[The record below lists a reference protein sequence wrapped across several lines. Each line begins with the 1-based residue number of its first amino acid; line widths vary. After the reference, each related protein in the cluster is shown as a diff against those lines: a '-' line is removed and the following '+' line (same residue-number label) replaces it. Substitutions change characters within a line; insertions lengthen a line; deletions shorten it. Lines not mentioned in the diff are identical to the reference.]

1 MSIQRSLTH
10 ARPSPELIAGV
21 LEEAGIT
28 AVFGISGG
36 HTGRIFG
43 ALEKRQSHIRTV
55 LVREESLAAVMAE
68 VYGRLTRKP
77 GVVLGQGPWVLGNG
91 LVGTIEAR
99 LSSSPMLLLT
109 DFSDM
114 PPFGL
119 HAPYQSGTG
128 EYGNWDAR
136 QAFGGLVKQVFAVH
150 DPASA
155 VHATQLAVKHALSGQ
170 PGPVAVIFGLQALTG
185 EVGPQSEPR
194 LYPTHHYLPPTPP
207 RADDGAVARAA
218 RALRSARRP
227 VLVAGNGVRLSAAYE
242 ALRRFAERVGLPVVS
257 TPSGK
262 GVLAEDHALALG
274 VFGTFGTDGANACV
288 AESDLVLVVGS
299 KLTASD
305 TVRESPL
312 LLDPERQVFVQIDVE
327 TRNASWTFPAEHVL
341 LGDAGTVLDQL
352 GQALGDMT
360 AFDGAARVAGH
371 RARHGHFDG
380 PAYASDA
387 APLMPQRIVAEL
399 QRHLPHDAMLTCDAG
414 ENRIFM
420 THCFQTRA
428 AGTFL
433 QAAGAGPMGY
443 GIPAALAAKL
453 VHPDRAV
460 VAVVGDG
467 GFAMTMNG
475 LMTSLEQSLPIVVV
489 IFNNQALGWSLHSRG
504 PFATTL
510 GDFDHAAIARG
521 MGCDGV
527 RVRAPAE
534 LGPALQAAL
543 ASGRTT
549 VIDVMTS
556 LDMRFDQLTS
566 PLQALPPRADPL
578 HQEGDDR

>member
-1 MSIQRSLTH
+1 MSIQRSLKNS
-10 ARPSPELIAGV
+10 RPSPELIAAV
-21 LEEAGIT
+21 LEEAGIG

-43 ALEKRQSHIRTV
+43 ALEQRQQSIRTV

-109 DFSDM
+109 DFSDT

-150 DPASA
+150 EPASA

-194 LYPTHHYLPPTPP
+194 LYPTHHYLPPPAAAADP
-207 RADDGAVARAA
+207 RTVAQAA
-218 RALRSARRP
+218 AALRAARRP
-227 VLVAGNGVRLSAAYE
+227 VIVAGNGVRLAAAYE
-242 ALRRFAERVGLPVVS
+242 ALQRFAERSGVPVVT

-262 GVLAEDHALALG
+262 GVLAETHDLALG

-288 AESDLVLVVGS
+288 AEADLVLVVGS

-305 TVRESPL
+305 TVRENPL

-341 LGDAGTVLDQL
+341 LGDAGAVLDQL
-352 GQALGDMT
+352 GEALGGMP
-360 AFDGAARVAGH
+360 AFAGQQRVAGH
-371 RARHGHFDG
+371 RARHGHFNA
-380 PAYASDA
+380 PAYQSDA
-387 APLMPQRIVAEL
+387 APLMPQRIIAEMHA
-399 QRHLPHDAMLTCDAG
+399 HLPEDAIVTCDAG

-420 THCFQTRA
+420 THCYQTRS
-428 AGTFL
+428 AGAFL

-453 VHPDRAV
+453 VHPERAV

-475 LMTSLEQSLPIVVV
+475 LMTAVEQSLPIVVI

-521 MGCDGV
+521 MGCEGV
-527 RVRAPAE
+527 RVHEPSQ

-543 ASGRTT
+543 ASGRPT

-556 LDMRFDQLTS
+556 LELRFDQLTS
-566 PLQALPPRADPL
+566 PLSAVVESREPQ
-578 HQEGDDR
+578 GDAQ

>member
-1 MSIQRSLTH
+1 MSIQRSLKTS
-10 ARPSPELIAGV
+10 RPSPELIAAV
-21 LEEAGIT
+21 LEEAGID

-43 ALEKRQSHIRTV
+43 ALEQRQGRIRTV

-109 DFSDM
+109 DFSDT

-155 VHATQLAVKHALSGQ
+155 VHATQLAIKHALSGQ

-185 EVGPQSEPR
+185 EVGPLSEPR
-194 LYPTHHYLPPTPP
+194 LYPTRHYLPPPASG
-207 RADDGAVARAA
+207 ADAQAVAQAA
-218 RALRSARRP
+218 AALRAARRP
-227 VLVAGNGVRLSAAYE
+227 VIVAGNGVRLSAAYE
-242 ALRRFAERVGLPVVS
+242 ALQGFAERSGLPVVT

-262 GVLAEDHALALG
+262 GVLAETHGLALG

-288 AESDLVLVVGS
+288 AEADLVLVVGS

-305 TVRESPL
+305 TVRENPL

-341 LGDAGTVLDQL
+341 LGDAGAVLDQL
-352 GQALGDMT
+352 GEALDGMP
-360 AFDGAARVAGH
+360 AFAGAERVAGH

-380 PAYASDA
+380 PAYRSDA

-399 QRHLPHDAMLTCDAG
+399 HRHLPDDVIVTCDAG

-420 THCFQTRA
+420 THCYQTRS
-428 AGTFL
+428 AGAFL

-453 VHPDRAV
+453 VHPGRAV

-475 LMTSLEQSLPIVVV
+475 LMTAVEQSLPIVVV

-521 MGCDGV
+521 MGCEGI
-527 RVRAPAE
+527 RVREPAE

-543 ASGRTT
+543 ACGRPA

-556 LDMRFDQLTS
+556 LDMRFDQLTL
-566 PLQALPPRADPL
+566 PLRAVSESDD
-578 HQEGDDR
+578 QQGDE

>member
-1 MSIQRSLTH
+1 MSIQRSLDNS
-10 ARPSPELIAGV
+10 RPSPELIAAV
-21 LEEAGIT
+21 LEEAGID

-43 ALEKRQSHIRTV
+43 ALEQRQGRIRTV

-91 LVGTIEAR
+91 LVGILEAR

-109 DFSDM
+109 DFSDT

-155 VHATQLAVKHALSGQ
+155 VHATQLAIKHALSGQ

-185 EVGPQSEPR
+185 EVGPLSEPR
-194 LYPTHHYLPPTPP
+194 LYPTRHYLPPPASG
-207 RADDGAVARAA
+207 ADAQAVAQAA
-218 RALRSARRP
+218 AALRAARRP
-227 VLVAGNGVRLSAAYE
+227 VIVAGNGVRLSAAYE
-242 ALRRFAERVGLPVVS
+242 PLRRFAERAGLPVVT

-262 GVLAEDHALALG
+262 GVLAETHRLALG

-288 AESDLVLVVGS
+288 AEADLVLVVGS

-305 TVRESPL
+305 TVRENPL

-341 LGDAGTVLDQL
+341 LGDAGAVLDQL
-352 GQALGDMT
+352 GAALDDMP
-360 AFDGAARVAGH
+360 AFAGTERVAGH
-371 RARHGHFDG
+371 RARHGHFDS
-380 PAYASDA
+380 PAYHSDA
-387 APLMPQRIVAEL
+387 APLMPQRIIAAL
-399 QRHLPHDAMLTCDAG
+399 HAHLPEDAIVTCDAG

-420 THCFQTRA
+420 THCYQTRS
-428 AGTFL
+428 AGAFL

-453 VHPDRAV
+453 LHPGRAV

-475 LMTSLEQSLPIVVV
+475 LMTAVEQSLPIVVV

-521 MGCDGV
+521 MGCEGI
-527 RVRAPAE
+527 RVREPAE

-543 ASGRTT
+543 ACGRPA

-556 LDMRFDQLTS
+556 LALRFDQLTS
-566 PLQALPPRADPL
+566 ALQADPES
-578 HQEGDDR
+578 HDKQGDER